1 MRDVSIDEFLDS
13 IPDVDGINKEKIKKE
28 FNALTEPE
36 EQLAFMQKL
45 YDQAEARL
53 KDLKSRKS
61 KEERAARTRRLI
73 QIGGLVESVMGR
85 EYSADDLD
93 ILREQLYTV
102 KADSESMD
110 VCLQIGRIAERVL
123 GRSLCTEDLQPFQN
137 FLLGQEHR
145 GNYYTKAMGL

>member
-36 EQLAFMQKL
+36 EQLTFMQKL

-93 ILREQLYTV
+93 ILREQLYTM
-102 KADSESMD
+102 KADSDSSD
-110 VCLQIGRIAERVL
+110 VCMQIGRIAERVL
-123 GRSLCTEDLQPFQN
+123 GRSLRPEDLQLFQN
-137 FLLGQEHR
+137 FLLGQEQR
-145 GNYYTKAMGL
+145 GNYYTKAMGS

>member
-123 GRSLCTEDLQPFQN
+123 GRSLSPEDLQPFQN
-137 FLLGQEHR
+137 FLLGQEQR